1 MSVVVRKT
9 PTRKGRAA
17 SPRGTGMPI
26 ELPEGTWERI
36 RTKAHEL
43 WEARGRQEG
52 NDLRD
57 WLDAEEM
64 VMEEIHE
71 ARE

>member
-1 MSVVVRKT
+1 MTVTVKKT
-9 PTRKGRAA
+9 PGRSQRKIKG
-17 SPRGTGMPI
+17 SISKGSI

-36 RTKAHEL
+36 RAKAHEL
-43 WEARGRQEG
+43 WEMRGRQEG

-57 WLDAEEM
+57 WLDAEEI
-64 VMEEIHE
+64 VMEEMHE